1 MYLRIILRN
10 YKMAQIAIVNESTL
24 VSDDDGFSMA
34 QAMNLYLPRFCK
46 DWKLPV
52 FVAVYIGKKK
62 TTNILWK
69 VYLRDSTDHEGAL
82 GYHEQV
88 NNISVGYV
96 FVNTIFSYG
105 GVMLYSPNPGTFTVS
120 QTLCHEIFELLSD
133 SNANLW
139 ADNWDAGSFYAYE
152 SVDPVQSNIIKVT
165 VTKKIV
171 VPAKPLKLTNGKFQ
185 ATKSHTQT
193 INTVVAL
200 SDWVLP
206 SWFDPQETKGPFNYL
221 RTLKKPF
228 QLDDGGYAIK
238 LVDGNIDYE
247 FSSTL
252 TETRKA
258 LAFKHNRA
266 AIRIKKKI

>member
-1 MYLRIILRN
+1 
-10 YKMAQIAIVNESTL
+10 MAQIAIVNQSAL
-24 VSDDDGFSMA
+24 VSDDDGFSMT
-34 QAMNLYLPRFCK
+34 QAMNLMLPQFCK
-46 DWKLPV
+46 DWKLPL
-52 FVAVYIGKKK
+52 FTAVYVGKKQA
-62 TTNILWK
+62 TSILWK
-69 VYLRDSTDHEGAL
+69 VYLRDTTDHEGAL

-139 ADNWDAGSFYAYE
+139 ADNWDAGTFYAYE
-152 SVDPVQSNIIKVT
+152 SCDPVQSNLIKVT
-165 VTKKIV
+165 VSKKITI
-171 VPAKPLKLTNGKFQ
+171 PAKPLKLTNGKFQ
-185 ATKSHTQT
+185 ASKSSTKTV
-193 INTVVAL
+193 NTVVGL

-206 SWFDPQETKGPFNYL
+206 SWFDPQEKKGPFNYL
-221 RTLKKPF
+221 KTLKKPF
-228 QLDDGGYAIK
+228 QIDNGGYAIK

-252 TETRKA
+252 TETRKTFI
-258 LAFKHNRA
+258 LRKNRGGL
-266 AIRIKKKI
+266 RVKKKI